1 MYRSMKWSVIHKCLI
16 GCLVGLGFY
25 FNGRILEFIGIR
37 VLSQSEVYVQKVTSG
52 NYKETYNKKRI
63 LTKMINTIFWSLRIL
78 MDYELLSLQGDE
90 SIDIA
95 FLGDSNIFGWGVDDH
110 ETYDA
115 QLQKK
120 MPQLKVLNAGQ
131 PGHSSFQSYELFTE
145 YLPMYKPKWTIL
157 VLSMHDHN
165 QTPISDVERSGS
177 VHGIIPRV
185 RLFCINIYEY
195 IPFLE
200 VFSYRNTKSSRCYRR
215 NISCSRR

>member
-16 GCLVGLGFY
+16 GCLVGLGFL
-25 FNGRILEFIGIR
+25 FLIEGILEFAGIR
-37 VLSQSEVYVQKVTSG
+37 VLSQSEVYVQKVTSWQLQG
-52 NYKETYNKKRI
+52 NLQQKRI
-63 LTKMINTIFWSLRIL
+63 LTKHDQHDFLISTNIDGLRTSL
-78 MDYELLSLQGDE
+78 SPGDE
-90 SIDIA
+90 GIDIA

-165 QTPISDVERSGS
+165 QTAISDVERSGS
-177 VHGIIPRV
+177 VHGITPRV
-185 RLFCINIYEY
+185 RLFLHRHLWGDVGVRPAPGLC
-195 IPFLE
+195 
-200 VFSYRNTKSSRCYRR
+200 SYSFR
-215 NISCSRR
+215 I